1 LTHFLS
7 LSYDAHVELNGYPY
21 LQRVHRSFSAKA
33 RNVMSKEALFVI
45 EAGGNT
51 FGDLCMCVCVCV
63 VCVCEWICGLF
74 LCLCVFV
81 CVCACA
87 LCVVCLAVHLAL
99 CFVLWCAFVFVVVC
113 VRGTFFRPTLMCSLF
128 AP

>member
-74 LCLCVFV
+74 LCFCVFV
-81 CVCACA
+81 CVRVRVPFVS
-87 LCVVCLAVHLAL
+87 CVWLSIWLS
-99 CFVLWCAFVFVVVC
+99 VLWCAFVFVVVC